1 MKIGAITIGQ
11 APREDVTCDVLPF
24 LGEGVILLQAGGLD
38 GLSKEEIAQ
47 FQPEQGDYVLISK
60 LQDGTSVV
68 FAEKY
73 ILPKLQSCIGR
84 LEEQGRSSS
93 CFSVP
98 AGFRTA
104 LKAVFR

>member
-47 FQPEQGDYVLISK
+47 FQPEQGYQSFRTEPRSYLRKNI
-60 LQDGTSVV
+60 
-68 FAEKY
+68 FF
-73 ILPKLQSCIGR
+73 QSCSPVSGDWKSR
-84 LEEQGRSSS
+84 GRSSS